1 MTNKPT
7 AIAAPD
13 PDDLE
18 RMTLEFR
25 GAMRKFLREML
36 SVSQKHVQQF
46 GIPSVEIHIL
56 IHLLEAEH
64 AGRRDVLA
72 KELAVALDLDKGGVS
87 RALRD
92 LERKSYISRK
102 AQKIDARR
110 QSILLRMPGRKLAE
124 SLQKRAQDWARE
136 SLLMIDEEG
145 RARLLNG
152 LAVLEEIYFARA
164 RREMEKTKKKPRRPP
179 REE

>member
-1 MTNKPT
+1 MTNKPA

-13 PDDLE
+13 PDDLD

-25 GAMRKFLREML
+25 RAMRKMLREMV
-36 SVSQKHVQQF
+36 SVSRNHVESF

-56 IHLLEAEH
+56 LHLLEAEH

-110 QSILLRMPGRKLAE
+110 QSILLRNPGRKLAE
-124 SLQKRAQDWARE
+124 MLEKKAQEWARE

-145 RARLLNG
+145 RARLMNG
-152 LAVLEEIYFARA
+152 LAVLEDIYFARA
-164 RREMEKTKKKPRRPP
+164 RREAEANKKKRRPSA
-179 REE
+179 E

>member
-13 PDDLE
+13 PDDLD

-25 GAMRKFLREML
+25 GAMRKMLREMV
-36 SVSQKHVQQF
+36 SVSRNHVEVF

-56 IHLLEAEH
+56 LHLLEAEH

-124 SLQKRAQDWARE
+124 MLEMKAQEWARE

-145 RARLLNG
+145 RARLMNG
-152 LAVLEEIYFARA
+152 LAVLEDIYFARA
-164 RREMEKTKKKPRRPP
+164 RREAEANKKKKRRPSA
-179 REE
+179 E